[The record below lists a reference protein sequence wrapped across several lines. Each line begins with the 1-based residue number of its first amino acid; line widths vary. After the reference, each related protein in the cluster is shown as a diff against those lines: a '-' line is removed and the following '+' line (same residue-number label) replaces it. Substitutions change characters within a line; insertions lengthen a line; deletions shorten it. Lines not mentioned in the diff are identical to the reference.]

1 MINNLINNRLKTA
14 FLMILGMSTFLMA
27 QEGSVSGRVT
37 DAQTGDP
44 LVGANVLVVGTNLG
58 AATDIN
64 GEYAISR
71 VPAGAQRLNA
81 NYIGFASSSSNV
93 DVPVDGN
100 ATTDFGLSVA
110 ALNLNEVVVTGAGT
124 AVEKSK
130 IGNSVGVVNMSAL
143 EDAPITNFSDILQ
156 GREKGV
162 VMLPNGGLNGE
173 GAQIRIRGTS
183 TLSQSNEPVIYL
195 DGVRLDNTMGASFGG
210 GTPSRL
216 DEIKDRKSVV

>member
-1 MINNLINNRLKTA
+1 MINKLINNRLKTA

-64 GEYAISR
+64 GEYSISR

-81 NYIGFASSSSNV
+81 NYIGFASSSANV
-93 DVPVDGN
+93 DIPVDGS
-100 ATTDFGLSVA
+100 TTSDFGLSVA

-124 AVEKSK
+124 AV
-130 IGNSVGVVNMSAL
+130 SANC
-143 EDAPITNFSDILQ
+143 ETTMRPIAKAT
-156 GREKGV
+156 V
-162 VMLPNGGLNGE
+162 
-173 GAQIRIRGTS
+173 
-183 TLSQSNEPVIYL
+183 
-195 DGVRLDNTMGASFGG
+195 
-210 GTPSRL
+210 
-216 DEIKDRKSVV
+216 